1 MESEKFNPENTVIL
15 SPDDLKVGMY
25 VSYLDRPWTET
36 DFPYRG
42 FRVDSEKELQQLRES
57 CEYVFVD
64 PQRGDQKTGYQ
75 QFFEEKSRAAE
86 ADSAE
91 EDDDAPRDYEDKHPT
106 EREFSAAKSAHA
118 AFRSAV
124 VNAFEQARVGDL
136 QDLARLK
143 KAAEDLVASVVRMP
157 DALIYL
163 IRTQASGDYLYRH
176 SVACAVMCAAMG
188 REIGLPKGSLLTLAM
203 GGALLDI
210 GKTRTPSDLL
220 QRTSALALSS
230 GELHQLRRHVGYSL
244 EIISKADP
252 DNSQLA
258 ELVASHHERHN
269 GSGYPKGL
277 AANSIPL
284 LGRIAA
290 IVDMYDAMIS
300 ERSYGRRATPY
311 EAIRYLKSQR
321 GEDFDGQ
328 LVNDFALAFGY
339 YPTGSLVELSTGQV
353 GFVIQQNQAAQL
365 QPRVYVIM
373 DAKGKRPQEFI
384 TIDLADRSLNVMIKK
399 CLKAGS
405 YGIEF

>member
-1 MESEKFNPENTVIL
+1 MESEKFNPDNTVIL
-15 SPDDLKVGMY
+15 SPGDLKVGMY

-36 DFPYRG
+36 DFPFRG
-42 FRVDSEKELQQLRES
+42 FRVDSEDELRQLRES

-64 PQRGDQKTGYQ
+64 PQRGDQKSGYQ
-75 QFFEEKSRAAE
+75 QFFESKARDASKDRKK
-86 ADSAE
+86 
-91 EDDDAPRDYEDKHPT
+91 EDETRRDYQDKHPT
-106 EREFSAAKSAHA
+106 EREFRAAKSAHA

-124 VNAFEQARVGDL
+124 VNAFEQARVGGL

-143 KAAEDLVASVVRMP
+143 AAAEDLVDSVVRMP

-163 IRTQASGDYLYRH
+163 VRTQASGDYLYRH
-176 SVACAVMCAAMG
+176 AVACAVMCAAMG
-188 REIGLPKGSLLTLAM
+188 REIGLPRGSLLTLAM

-269 GSGYPKGL
+269 GSGYPQGL
-277 AANSIPL
+277 AANSIPM

-321 GEDFDGQ
+321 EEDFDGQ

-339 YPTGSLVELSTGQV
+339 YPTGSLVELSSGQV
-353 GFVIQQNQAAQL
+353 GFVIQQNPAAQL
-365 QPRVYVIM
+365 QPRVYIVM
-373 DAKGKRPQEFI
+373 DAKGRRPQEFV
-384 TIDLADRSLNVMIKK
+384 TVNLADDSLNVMIKK

-405 YGIEF
+405 YGIDF

>member
-86 ADSAE
+86 VDSAE
-91 EDDDAPRDYEDKHPT
+91 EDDEAPRDYEDKHPT